1 MIELDWLPRH
11 PGLAAA
17 ITAARTL
24 PTAAER
30 LDAAIRLSG
39 FGRDAL
45 ATTRLDRLA
54 QEALAETPPPAGW
67 QRRRLAVLG
76 SSTLETVIPAL
87 RVAAL
92 ERRLVLEVT
101 AAPYGQ
107 VRQAILGPASPL
119 ADAKPDFI
127 LLAMDEGAVLP
138 PLPLA
143 ANQEEADA
151 AVEAELNGL
160 VTLWRAARQRFGAT
174 VIQQTILNT
183 RLPLFGSY
191 EAAVP
196 AAPAALVERLNR
208 RMAQSAATEGVLLV
222 DLDGAAAGS
231 GRAHWHDPVRW
242 HQAKQVLSPA
252 AIPLYGDLAARVIA
266 AACGLSRK
274 CLVLDL
280 DNTLWGGVVGDDGIE
295 GIVLGQGSAVGE
307 AYLAVQRYAASLAE
321 RGVVL
326 ALCSKNDAEIVERV
340 FKSHPEMH
348 LKRDAIAAAA
358 VNWADK
364 ATNLRCLAKTLDLGL
379 DSFVF
384 VDDNPA
390 ERDIV
395 RRELPMVAVPEL
407 PDDVAHYAAT
417 LAAAG
422 YFESVAF
429 TAEDST
435 RSRQYTQNAQ
445 RKELL
450 ATATDMEGF
459 LKSLDMQLDARP
471 PANGDLARL
480 TQLINKS
487 NQFNLTTRR
496 YTAEEVERAVND
508 PEVVVRGFRL
518 VDKFGD
524 NGLIAVIIARPHE
537 QERAALVVDTWL
549 MSCRVLGRG
558 VEAACLCVLA
568 HEAARRGAK
577 ALIGEYR
584 PTPRNGMVR
593 DHYPRLGFTPA
604 GPSAGKGG
612 GEASYW
618 RLDLQ
623 HFTEPECHIRISE

>member
-1 MIELDWLPRH
+1 MDRSE
-11 PGLAAA
+11 G
-17 ITAARTL
+17 
-24 PTAAER
+24 
-30 LDAAIRLSG
+30 
-39 FGRDAL
+39 GR
-45 ATTRLDRLA
+45 
-54 QEALAETPPPAGW
+54 
-67 QRRRLAVLG
+67 
-76 SSTLETVIPAL
+76 S
-87 RVAAL
+87 
-92 ERRLVLEVT
+92 
-101 AAPYGQ
+101 
-107 VRQAILGPASPL
+107 
-119 ADAKPDFI
+119 
-127 LLAMDEGAVLP
+127 
-138 PLPLA
+138 
-143 ANQEEADA
+143 
-151 AVEAELNGL
+151 
-160 VTLWRAARQRFGAT
+160 
-174 VIQQTILNT
+174 
-183 RLPLFGSY
+183 
-191 EAAVP
+191 
-196 AAPAALVERLNR
+196 
-208 RMAQSAATEGVLLV
+208 
-222 DLDGAAAGS
+222 
-231 GRAHWHDPVRW
+231 
-242 HQAKQVLSPA
+242 
-252 AIPLYGDLAARVIA
+252 
-266 AACGLSRK
+266 
-274 CLVLDL
+274 DL

-295 GIVLGQGSAVGE
+295 GIVLGQGSAAGE
-307 AYLAVQRYAASLAE
+307 AYLAFQRYAASLAE

-326 ALCSKNDAEIVERV
+326 ALCSKNDAEIVEHV
-340 FKSHPEMH
+340 FKNHPEMH
-348 LKRDAIAAAA
+348 LKREAIAAAA
-358 VNWADK
+358 VNWTDK
-364 ATNLRCLAKTLDLGL
+364 ATNLRQLASTLELGL
-379 DSFVF
+379 DSLVF

-429 TAEDST
+429 TAEDSA
-435 RSRQYTQNAQ
+435 RSRQYAQNAQ
-445 RKELL
+445 RQELL

-459 LKSLDMQLDARP
+459 LKSLDMRLDARP
-471 PANGDLARL
+471 PANGDLASL

-537 QERAALVVDTWL
+537 QESTALAVDTWL

-558 VEAACLCVLA
+558 VEAACLRVLA

-593 DHYPRLGFTPA
+593 DHYPRLGFAPA
-604 GPSAGKGG
+604 GNG

-623 HFTEPECHIRISE
+623 HFSEPECHIRISEWRPPRTTRFSPSCRRSAARSSRTRS